1 MGPSGE
7 HVDAREN
14 ISEDPLNN
22 TEQQHTKSNTNAI
35 PILSTLGFNLT
46 LEVMLET
53 SNLSSTLNLAID
65 EMLGSE
71 FHVLVAE
78 REAER
83 RTSMIEERVTLS
95 SENQSIVGDQCSFS
109 YSWRIRL

>member
-1 MGPSGE
+1 
-7 HVDAREN
+7 VDAREN

-78 REAER
+78 READDELR
-83 RTSMIEERVTLS
+83 
-95 SENQSIVGDQCSFS
+95 
-109 YSWRIRL
+109 